1 MAHRSAYA
9 VLMPLAPWE
18 APEILAEAL
27 ESLQRQT
34 LPPKQVVISCDGT
47 PAAALHRCLAA
58 SALPIELVFG
68 PGSEGVGPVLA
79 RGVLHCREELVLR
92 CDADDLSVPERAALQ
107 VSWMYQ
113 HPGVLVMSTPITE
126 FIDHPDHRLLQRWV
140 PLNPAQIS
148 MVARVRNPLNHP
160 SVILRRSAVL
170 AIGNYQ
176 SVPGF
181 EDYELWLRLL
191 RAHGPRA
198 LANLPQALVLARV
211 GPAHLRRRH
220 GWGYAIAE
228 ARFLLQ
234 CGRRGLLP
242 IWCVIGS
249 LLFRFPL
256 RLVPPQCLAGVM
268 GAVTRRAV
276 PEAERTT
283 KNFRV

>member
-1 MAHRSAYA
+1 MVHRSAYA

-47 PAAALHRCLAA
+47 PSPALHRCLVT
-58 SALPIELVFG
+58 SGLPIELVFG
-68 PGSEGVGPVLA
+68 SGSEGVGPVLA
-79 RGVLHCREELVLR
+79 RGLLHCREELVLR
-92 CDADDLSVPERAALQ
+92 CDADDLSLPERAARQ
-107 VSWMYQ
+107 VSWMHQ
-113 HPGVLVMSTPITE
+113 HPGVLVMSTPISE
-126 FIDHPDHRLLQRWV
+126 FMDRPDQLLLQRWV
-140 PLNPAQIS
+140 PIDPEEIS
-148 MVARVRNPLNHP
+148 RVSRLRNPFNHP

-170 AIGNYQ
+170 AAGNYR

-191 RAHGPRA
+191 AAHGPSA
-198 LANLPQALVLARV
+198 LANLPEALVLARV

-220 GWGYAIAE
+220 GWGYAMAE

-242 IWCVIGS
+242 IWCVIRS
-249 LLFRFPL
+249 LLFRVPL
-256 RLVPPQCLAGVM
+256 RLVPPYCLAGVM

-283 KNFRV
+283 KNSKL

>member
-47 PAAALHRCLAA
+47 PPPALHRCLV
-58 SALPIELVFG
+58 SSGLPIELVFG

-79 RGVLHCREELVLR
+79 RGLLHCQEELVLR
-92 CDADDLSVPERAALQ
+92 CDADDLSLPERAARQ
-107 VSWMYQ
+107 VSWMHQ
-113 HPGVLVMSTPITE
+113 HPGVLVMSTPISE
-126 FIDHPDHRLLQRWV
+126 FMDRPDQLLLQRWV
-140 PLNPAQIS
+140 PIDNTQIS
-148 MVARVRNPLNHP
+148 RVARLRNPLNHP

-170 AIGNYQ
+170 AAGNYS

-191 RAHGPRA
+191 QAHGPRA
-198 LANLPQALVLARV
+198 LANLPEALVLARV
-211 GPAHLRRRH
+211 GPAHLGRRH
-220 GWGYAIAE
+220 GWEYAMAE

-234 CGRRGLLP
+234 CGRSGLLP
-242 IWCVIGS
+242 IWCVIRS
-249 LLFRFPL
+249 LLLRVPL
-256 RLVPPQCLAGVM
+256 RLLPTRFLAGVM
-268 GAVTRRAV
+268 EAVTRRAV
-276 PEAERTT
+276 PGGRGHD
-283 KNFRV
+283 